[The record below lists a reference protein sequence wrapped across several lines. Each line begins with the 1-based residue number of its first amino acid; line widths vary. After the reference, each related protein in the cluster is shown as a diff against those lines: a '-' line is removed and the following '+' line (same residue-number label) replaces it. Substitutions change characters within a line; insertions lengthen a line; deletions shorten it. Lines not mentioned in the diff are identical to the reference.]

1 MPVGTVTAFDG
12 NGFGFIAPDSDG
24 GEVLVRARDRTGEAR
39 LVLSEGQRVTF
50 DLGRGTMGLEAINVR
65 PLQPRG

>member
-1 MPVGTVTAFDG
+1 MQVGTVTAFDG

-24 GEVLVRARDRTGEAR
+24 GEVLVRARHRTGEMR

-50 DLGRGTMGLEAINVR
+50 DLGHGAMGLEAINVR